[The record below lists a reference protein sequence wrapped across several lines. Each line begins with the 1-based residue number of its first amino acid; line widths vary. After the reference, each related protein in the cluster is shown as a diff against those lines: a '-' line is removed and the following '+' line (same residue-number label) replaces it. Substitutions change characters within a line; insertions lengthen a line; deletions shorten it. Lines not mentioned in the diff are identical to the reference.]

1 MGVLLDNLFVTRE
14 ERDFC
19 IKAFYTD
26 HNFAKVY
33 TDHNFAKEEIS
44 PKYSNLSCDS
54 HKEVFDK
61 LFDKESN
68 INIINDTN

>member
-1 MGVLLDNLFVTRE
+1 MGALLDNLFVTRE

-19 IKAFYTD
+19 IEAF
-26 HNFAKVY
+26 Y
-33 TDHNFAKEEIS
+33 TDHNFAKEEIN